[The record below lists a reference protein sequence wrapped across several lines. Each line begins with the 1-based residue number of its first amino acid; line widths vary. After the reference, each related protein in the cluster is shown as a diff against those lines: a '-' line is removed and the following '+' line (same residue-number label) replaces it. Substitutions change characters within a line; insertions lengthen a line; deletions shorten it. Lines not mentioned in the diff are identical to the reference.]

1 MTALTLM
8 TDPWLDRFRTPT
20 DQQLFD
26 RYAEPTAE
34 ICSFLRTGITGFE
47 GVGEDL
53 TWMGIP
59 WRWAMRYQVE
69 GDVTPLLA
77 VLAPLPER
85 PVLCIPL
92 TTTVIEAVP
101 ARRLTRFIR
110 EGIQRG
116 PLVGGVL
123 WCEWEPNARSQAD
136 ELVGLVK
143 RKYQIARDAAES

>member
-1 MTALTLM
+1 VTATTMT

-26 RYAEPTAE
+26 RYVEPTAE
-34 ICSFLRTGITGFE
+34 ICGFLRDGLNAFE
-47 GVGEDL
+47 GVTEDL

-59 WRWAMRYQVE
+59 WRWALRYQVA

-77 VLAPLPER
+77 VLAPMPDR
-85 PVLCIPL
+85 PILCVPL
-92 TTTVIEAVP
+92 TSVVIDAVP

-123 WCEWEPNARSQAD
+123 WCEWEPNARSQAE

-143 RKYQIARDAAES
+143 RKHQIAREASED